1 MRKYSRLDLL
11 NNAVI
16 DHRGGLIHR
25 MFESRYARLTIKVPI
40 YDLKRAKVFVG
51 TINEIIAD
59 ETDDFYTVEE
69 LVNLLFLDFLRQIDR
84 GMNLDTLA
92 KWLRS
97 IQKHEEGSKL
107 SINHYLGDKT
117 EINIEDLREHFKR
130 KNTRKE
136 ELAYISVKIE
146 KQHVLKG
153 EVLLHD
159 LHELHPD
166 LQLDVEEFLTL
177 RFQDIMSQVKSGN
190 YQILKNIV
198 DILTS

>member
-11 NNAVI
+11 NNAAI
-16 DHRGGLIHR
+16 DHRGSLMHR
-25 MFESRYARLTIKVPI
+25 LFESRYARLTITVPL

-59 ETDDFYTVEE
+59 ETDDIYTVED
-69 LVNLLFLDFLRQIDR
+69 LLNLLFLDFLRQIDR

-92 KWLRS
+92 KWINS
-97 IQKHEEGSKL
+97 VKKEENGTEL
-107 SINHYLGDKT
+107 SINHYLDEKK
-117 EINIEDLREHFKR
+117 EINIEDLRHHFKR
-130 KNTRKE
+130 KNTMKE
-136 ELAYISVKIE
+136 DSANISVKIE

-159 LHELHPD
+159 LQELYPD
-166 LQLDVEEFLTL
+166 IQLDVEEFLTL
-177 RFQDIMSQVKSGN
+177 RFKDIVAQIKCGN